1 MDAKFDARRLSP
13 AAQEDLRRRVVHAVV
28 EHKLSKAEAARTFG
42 ISRTSV
48 HTWVSAYR
56 RGGERALRSKP
67 RGRPRRSRLAG
78 WQAATAVRLICHRC
92 PDQLGLPFA
101 LWTREAVGQ
110 LLAQR
115 FGLHVSVWTVGRY
128 LKQWGFTPQK
138 PLRRAYEQDPQ
149 AVERWLKQEYPAIR
163 RKARKIGAEIHWG
176 DEMGLRSD
184 HQTGT
189 SYGRRGKTPIIP
201 GTGKR
206 FGCNLISTLTNQG
219 RLAFMVFEERFNG
232 KVLIGFLR
240 RLLRHSPRP
249 VFLILDGH
257 PVHGSAKVQQWAAER
272 PDQIRLFTLPGY
284 SPDLNPDEFLNHDI
298 KSNAHGRRRPRTKQE
313 LLRNVRS
320 RLRSTQRQPER
331 VKRFFRHQAVQY
343 AS

>member
-1 MDAKFDARRLSP
+1 
-13 AAQEDLRRRVVHAVV
+13 
-28 EHKLSKAEAARTFG
+28 
-42 ISRTSV
+42 V

-56 RGGERALRSKP
+56 RRGERALRSKP

-138 PLRRAYEQDPQ
+138 PLRRAYEQDPK
-149 AVERWLKQEYPAIR
+149 AVQRWLQQEYPAIR

-184 HQTGT
+184 HQAGT
-189 SYGRRGKTPIIP
+189 SYPNFRSS
-201 GTGKR
+201 GTKSR
-206 FGCNLISTLTNQG
+206 
-219 RLAFMVFEERFNG
+219 
-232 KVLIGFLR
+232 FLR
-240 RLLRHSPRP
+240 FFSGGFRR
-249 VFLILDGH
+249 
-257 PVHGSAKVQQWAAER
+257 
-272 PDQIRLFTLPGY
+272 
-284 SPDLNPDEFLNHDI
+284 
-298 KSNAHGRRRPRTKQE
+298 KSFAHGA
-313 LLRNVRS
+313 
-320 RLRSTQRQPER
+320 QRA
-331 VKRFFRHQAVQY
+331 VKAM
-343 AS
+343 

>member
-1 MDAKFDARRLSP
+1 
-13 AAQEDLRRRVVHAVV
+13 
-28 EHKLSKAEAARTFG
+28 
-42 ISRTSV
+42 
-48 HTWVSAYR
+48 
-56 RGGERALRSKP
+56 
-67 RGRPRRSRLAG
+67 
-78 WQAATAVRLICHRC
+78 VRLICHRC

-138 PLRRAYEQDPQ
+138 PLRRAYEQDPK
-149 AVERWLKQEYPAIR
+149 AVQRWLQQEYPAIR

-184 HQTGT
+184 HQAGT

-219 RLAFMVFEERFNG
+219 RLAFMVFEERFNS
-232 KVLIGFLR
+232 KVLIRFLR
-240 RLLRHSPRP
+240 RLLRHSPGP

-257 PVHGSAKVQQWAAER
+257 PVHGSAKVKQWAAQR
-272 PDQIRLFTLPGY
+272 SAQIRLFTLPGY

-298 KSNAHGRRRPRTKQE
+298 KSNAQGRKRPLTKQQM
-313 LLRNVRS
+313 LRNIRS

-331 VKRFFRHQAVQY
+331 VKKFFRHHSVDY

>member
-13 AAQEDLRRRVVHAVV
+13 AAQEDLRRRVVHAVI
-28 EHKLSKAEAARTFG
+28 EQKLCKAEAARTFG

-48 HTWVSAYR
+48 HNWVSAYR
-56 RGGERALRSKP
+56 RRGERALRSKP

-78 WQAATAVRLICHRC
+78 WQAATAVRLISHRC

-138 PLRRAYEQDPQ
+138 PLRRAYEQNAQ
-149 AVERWLKQEYPAIR
+149 AVQRWLKQEYPAIR
-163 RKARKIGAEIHWG
+163 RKARKAGAEIHWG

-184 HQTGT
+184 HQAGT
-189 SYGRRGKTPIIP
+189 SYGRRGQTPIIP

-219 RLAFMVFEERFNG
+219 RLAFMVFEERFNS
-232 KVLIGFLR
+232 KVLIRFLR
-240 RLLRHSPRP
+240 RLLRHSTRP

-257 PVHGSAKVQQWAAER
+257 PVHGSAKVQRWAAQR
-272 PDQIRLFTLPGY
+272 SAQIRLFTLPGY

-298 KSNAHGRRRPRTKQE
+298 KSNAQGRQRPRTKQQM
-313 LLRNVRS
+313 LRNIRS

-331 VKRFFRHQAVQY
+331 VKRFFHHHSVDY